1 MTVPDCQTAG
11 ETSTVKPTK
20 KANATAV
27 ARISRKQ
34 LLVMR
39 ASLYGLALRKHLVR
53 VQDPNVDLDQSGGGE
68 LAKAAIEMRPSRSGN
83 GVVT

>member
-11 ETSTVKPTK
+11 ETSTAKPTK

-27 ARISRKQ
+27 ARTSRKP
-34 LLVMR
+34 LLVMGP
-39 ASLYGLALRKHLVR
+39 SLYGSALRKHHVG
-53 VQDPNVDLDQSGGGE
+53 VPDPNVDLDQSGRGE
-68 LAKAAIEMRPSRSGN
+68 LAKPPMKN

>member
-11 ETSTVKPTK
+11 ETSTAKPTK

-27 ARISRKQ
+27 ARISRKP

-39 ASLYGLALRKHLVR
+39 ASLYELALRKLLAFR
-53 VQDPNVDLDQSGGGE
+53 TRTLIWINPEGRASEDVDKN
-68 LAKAAIEMRPSRSGN
+68 A
-83 GVVT
+83 